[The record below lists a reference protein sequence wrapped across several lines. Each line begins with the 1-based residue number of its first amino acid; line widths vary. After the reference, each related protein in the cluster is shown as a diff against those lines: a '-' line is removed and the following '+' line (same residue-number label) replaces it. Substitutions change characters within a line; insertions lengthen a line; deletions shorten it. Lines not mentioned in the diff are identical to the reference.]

1 MFLHSWNDPSFSSAC
16 ASYTSRRGSRP
27 SAIISEKITV
37 RAVTSPKSRITGIG
51 ENHSTRNP
59 MAVVSALRQ
68 RAAPVVELVILS
80 DSHGGTFRSTNV
92 SNRFHIWI
100 E

>member
-1 MFLHSWNDPSFSSAC
+1 MV
-16 ASYTSRRGSRP
+16 
-27 SAIISEKITV
+27 SEKITV

-68 RAAPVVELVILS
+68 SAAPVVELVIRR